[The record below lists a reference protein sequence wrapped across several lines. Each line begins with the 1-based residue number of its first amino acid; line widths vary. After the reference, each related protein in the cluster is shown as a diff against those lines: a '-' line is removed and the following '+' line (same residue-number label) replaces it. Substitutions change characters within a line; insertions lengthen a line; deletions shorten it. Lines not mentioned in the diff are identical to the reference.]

1 MITDKKITDWI
12 FYLSPN
18 TKRLGKSKYDDQKFL
33 ELNFPHNET
42 FNNKLLT
49 CPLEDFVST
58 LVWIFKNRFPWEY
71 TIIQTGQMEWNDNT
85 QELIENT
92 NKREAQDIYPLEF
105 EEDYNL
111 VIPLLSLKIKF
122 KKPQRNITNW
132 VEKTIKDKTYTK
144 ETTDGITKYLFTDSI
159 TESIEVTEEYLFL
172 KINKIKTREL

>member
-18 TKRLGKSKYDDQKFL
+18 TERLGKSKYDDPKFL

-42 FNNKLLT
+42 FNNKFLT
-49 CPLEDFVST
+49 CSLEDFVST
-58 LVWIFKNRFPWEY
+58 FVWVFKDKFPWEY
-71 TIIQTGQMEWNDNT
+71 TIIQTGQMEWDDKN
-85 QELIENT
+85 QKLIENT
-92 NKREAQDIYPLEF
+92 NKRKAQDIYPLEF
-105 EEDYNL
+105 VEDYDL

-122 KKPQRNITNW
+122 KKPQRNVTDW

-144 ETTDGITKYLFTDSI
+144 DISGEAIKYFFTDSV

-172 KINKIKTREL
+172 KINRIKISE